1 MANLTSTRIFGDL
14 TVKRDIKANSITSER
29 FNSTTATGTS
39 PFTVASTTKVKN
51 LNADLV
57 DDKYVA
63 TTATANTIVSRD
75 EVGGINATTVTAT
88 GNISGGK
95 VYGAVWND
103 IADFLEVPDDTIIE
117 FGKVY
122 TRSKDKVE
130 QTTKV
135 NQKAIGIASDTFGLS
150 IGKKGKGKE
159 IPIALGGWV
168 LAYVDKVYD
177 FGTELVATKNGGL
190 TKASLI
196 TSMFR
201 SNRVVAIFDRKE
213 EMKEWNGVE
222 VKGRHWVK
230 VK

>member
-1 MANLTSTRIFGDL
+1 MAMLRDGTTVEGIFN
-14 TVKRDIKANSITSER
+14 V
-29 FNSTTATGTS
+29 NSTFNAK
-39 PFTVASTTKVKN
+39 STTEATSKTVGAVK
-51 LNADLV
+51 
-57 DDKYVA
+57 
-63 TTATANTIVSRD
+63 
-75 EVGGINATTVTAT
+75 
-88 GNISGGK
+88 ISGGLAVAKNIYGTYIYGDK
-95 VYGAVWND
+95 VHGAVWND

-130 QTTKV
+130 QTSKV

-177 FGTELVATKNGGL
+177 FGTELVATKNGRL

-201 SNRVVAIFDRKE
+201 SNRVVAIYDRKE

-222 VKGRHWVK
+222 VKERHWVK